1 MGWFEPNRL
10 RCLQVRSGV
19 PEGGLFVASF
29 GRLRLVCFGEHRGR
43 KLPFIRTASYNLLW
57 PEYVGKRQGY

>member
-29 GRLRLVCFGEHRGR
+29 GRKRKVWFGVAWGR
-43 KLPFIRTASYNLLW
+43 KRTFRSDQI
-57 PEYVGKRQGY
+57 P